1 MLTLEFDAPL
11 DMPGSRPVLVID
23 GWVEYPYSQTLFAAW
38 QAAAGYR
45 APTLEARGADGQW
58 HILLEQF
65 GYPAGMPRRM
75 SVALTGLP
83 AGSDALRLS
92 TNQEIYWD
100 RVAVAYSEPL
110 PAAVRQELPLLDAEV
125 KAVGFAQRTTGP
137 QRQPYYDYGQ
147 RSPLWDTRH
156 MSGHYTDF
164 GPATELLVEADD
176 ALAIIGPGEEVHL
189 EFDDNLPPLQPGW
202 RRRFV
207 LESRG
212 WAKDMDLYTEHGQ
225 TLEPLPDSGHPAA
238 RREALHALY
247 NRRHRSG
254 I

>member
-1 MLTLEFDAPL
+1 
-11 DMPGSRPVLVID
+11 
-23 GWVEYPYSQTLFAAW
+23 
-38 QAAAGYR
+38 
-45 APTLEARGADGQW
+45 
-58 HILLEQF
+58 
-65 GYPAGMPRRM
+65 
-75 SVALTGLP
+75 
-83 AGSDALRLS
+83 
-92 TNQEIYWD
+92 
-100 RVAVAYSEPL
+100 
-110 PAAVRQELPLLDAEV
+110 
-125 KAVGFAQRTTGP
+125 
-137 QRQPYYDYGQ
+137 
-147 RSPLWDTRH
+147 

-189 EFDDNLPPLQPGW
+189 EFDDTLPPLQPGW

-212 WAKDMDLYTEHGQ
+212 WAKDMDLYTEYGQ

-238 RREALHALY
+238 RREALHSLY